1 MDHEIGRPW
10 KCNAQY
16 LSPGCKETFIKDEFS
31 TAVEYYDTPGN
42 DHTATES
49 MLHKSDVHLAYRPHV
64 YGLFWTP
71 EKLEWYLDG
80 VKIREEGAE
89 FGTQHLIPQ
98 DIPLFWSVES
108 RVLDWLMGGPN
119 EAPHWPEQCGI
130 EYIRHYAIDR
140 INENCMPKDKI
151 EQEKCEKMYQ
161 GKDQNIHSIERRSK
175 I

>member
-1 MDHEIGRPW
+1 MIARG
-10 KCNAQY
+10 
-16 LSPGCKETFIKDEFS
+16 SETLKKDEFS

-42 DHTATES
+42 DHTKTES
-49 MLHKSDVHLAYRPHV
+49 MLHKSDVHLAYRAHV

-130 EYIRHYAIDR
+130 EYIRHYAIDK
-140 INENCMPKDKI
+140 INANCMPKDKI

-161 GKDQNIHSIERRSK
+161 GSDRNVHAINQSEYKTEFLIMW
-175 I
+175 